1 MNNNHSRLKGLHF
14 FLFLA
19 FFTLFTGAL
28 AADEFPLRPEPPRL
42 VNDFSGTLTGSQAE
56 ALENKLDAFSRQTS
70 TQIAIVMVKDLFG
83 HDPGEYAFTLAE
95 KWGIGQKGKNNGIL
109 ILVKPKTNDGQLGR
123 VFIAVGYGL
132 EGVVPDAIAS
142 RTIVNA
148 EIMPSFKANDY
159 YTGLDRAT
167 SVLMSLTKGEFT
179 ADQYEKKISKP
190 SVFPGFALI
199 LLVFVIFMVFNRNKY
214 RTVGA
219 EGSSTGSLL
228 GSLWWLSMLGGNRGG
243 GGSWG
248 NFSGGGGGSSGG
260 FGGFGGGSFGGG
272 GAGGSW

>member
-1 MNNNHSRLKGLHF
+1 MNNKINWHTSLHF

-19 FFTLFTGAL
+19 LFTLFTGAF
-28 AADEFPLRPEPPRL
+28 AADEFPARPEPPRL
-42 VNDFSGTLTGSQAE
+42 VNDFTGTLSGSQVE
-56 ALENKLDAFSRQTS
+56 ALENKLDAFNRQTS
-70 TQIAIVMVKDLFG
+70 TQIAIVLVKDLFG
-83 HDPGEYAFTLAE
+83 HDQSEYAFSLAE

-109 ILVKPKTNDGQLGR
+109 ILVKPKTNDGQAGK

-132 EGVVPDAIAS
+132 EGVVPDATAS
-142 RTIVNA
+142 HTIVNA
-148 EIMPSFKANDY
+148 EIIPSFKANDY
-159 YTGLDRAT
+159 YAGLDRAT
-167 SVLMSLTKGEFT
+167 TVLMALTKGEFT
-179 ADQYEKKISKP
+179 ADQYEKKYSKR

-199 LLVFVIFMVFNRNKY
+199 LLVFVIFMIFNRNKY

-219 EGSSTGSLL
+219 DGSSTGSLL

-248 NFSGGGGGSSGG
+248 NFSGGGGSSGG